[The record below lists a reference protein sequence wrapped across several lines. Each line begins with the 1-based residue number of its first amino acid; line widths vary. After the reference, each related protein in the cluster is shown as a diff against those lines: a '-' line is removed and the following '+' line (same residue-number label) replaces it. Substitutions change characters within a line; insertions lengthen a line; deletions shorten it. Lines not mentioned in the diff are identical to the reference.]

1 MNSPPDDLGCNLGLA
16 QQCWHMAQAVC
27 AALGRKFEDT
37 SPQEIYEHVSALQLD
52 IFQWIQIAESLRE
65 WFRDNHEH
73 GVNANVCPTFMG
85 IDRSKRLLGR
95 K

>member
-1 MNSPPDDLGCNLGLA
+1 MKLPPEDLKDNLGLA
-16 QQCWHMAQAVC
+16 QQCWHMAQSVC

-52 IFQWIQIAESLRE
+52 IFQWLQIAECQRE
-65 WFRDNHEH
+65 WFRDNHED
-73 GVNANVCPTFMG
+73 GVGASVCPTFMG

>member
-1 MNSPPDDLGCNLGLA
+1 MKNPPDDLAHNLGLD

-27 AALGRKFEDT
+27 TALGRKFEDT
-37 SPQEIYEHVSALQLD
+37 SPQEIYEHVSALRLD
-52 IFQWIQIAESLRE
+52 VFQWLQIAEDQRE

-73 GVNANVCPTFMG
+73 GVDASQCPTLMG
-85 IDRSKRLLGR
+85 IERSKRLLGR